1 MKMSKESYNKI
12 VTIFSEHKEV
22 LKNHRN
28 ELRKKDNVKNLEVRL
43 AFDAYHGLLSLN
55 ERRHIAESDNLK
67 DAHIQTGLLKALREC
82 DI

>member
-1 MKMSKESYNKI
+1 MKMSKEGYNKI
-12 VTIFSEHKEV
+12 VAVFSENRDV

-28 ELRKKDNVKNLEVRL
+28 QLRKKDNLTNIEVRL

-55 ERRHIAESDNLK
+55 ERRHIAESDDLK
-67 DAHIQTGLLKALREC
+67 DAHLQTGLLKALREC